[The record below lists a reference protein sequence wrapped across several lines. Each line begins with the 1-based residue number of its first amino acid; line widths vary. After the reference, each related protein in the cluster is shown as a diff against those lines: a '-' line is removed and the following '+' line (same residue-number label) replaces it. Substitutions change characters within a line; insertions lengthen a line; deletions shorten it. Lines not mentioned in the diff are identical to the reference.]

1 MFDTYLNWLRF
12 AESLDPERDKGSQDL
27 LKVCSLRPIVPTGI
41 GQDQDWNREYNS
53 DISRVLDFQGF
64 QDLSVVVETQVS
76 AS

>member
-1 MFDTYLNWLRF
+1 
-12 AESLDPERDKGSQDL
+12 L